1 MVRLAD
7 VARAAGVSTSTAS
20 RALSRPDMVAA
31 ETRERVSLVAAEMGF
46 RLNATAR
53 ALTTGHTGLVGV
65 IVPTLANPFFP
76 PIVTGVQQPLTEAG
90 GNVLLGVSD
99 HSADRER
106 ELVHQLGPRVDGL
119 ILVAPVSPDAALRS
133 FAERLPVVTVDR
145 TAPGLPGVVVDTPGG
160 VTKLMDHL
168 LGLGHRRIAYL
179 GGPPGSWMDRQR
191 RKAALTAV
199 ADGGG
204 ELIVLDPVP
213 PRFDAGLA
221 TAEHLVRQETPIT
234 AVMVYSSYVLLGLFM
249 GLGSAGLRVPEDISL
264 AASDDLTVIGMT
276 QPGSTALHVP
286 LQEAGSEACRLVRE
300 TPAAGS
306 RPPRVRIA
314 TRLVVRD
321 STAAPPSGSTR
332 TPPLTSRAPSHIPS
346 RARKG

>member
-20 RALSRPDMVAA
+20 RALSRPDMVAR
-31 ETRERVSLVAAEMGF
+31 ETRERVSRAAAEMGF

-76 PIVTGVQQPLTEAG
+76 PIVTGVQQSLTEAG
-90 GNVLLGVSD
+90 GNVLLGVCD
-99 HSADRER
+99 HSAERER
-106 ELVHQLGPRVDGL
+106 ELVTQLGSQVDGL
-119 ILVAPVSPDAALRS
+119 ILVAPVNADATLRA

-160 VTKLMDHL
+160 VRKLTAHL
-168 LGLGHRRIAYL
+168 LDLGHRRIAYL

-191 RKAALTAV
+191 RKAALDSV
-199 ADGGG
+199 ADSGG
-204 ELIVLDPVP
+204 ELTVLDPVP
-213 PRFDAGLA
+213 PQFNAGLA
-221 TAEHLVRQETPIT
+221 AAEHLVRHEAQVT

-249 GLGSAGLRVPEDISL
+249 GLGRAGLRVPADISL

-286 LQEAGSEACRLVRE
+286 LQEAGSAAGRLVRE
-300 TPAAGS
+300 TPSPGG
-306 RPPRVRIA
+306 RPPRIRIP
-314 TRLVVRD
+314 THLVVRD
-321 STAAPPSGSTR
+321 STAAPRSDD
-332 TPPLTSRAPSHIPS
+332 
-346 RARKG
+346 